1 MQDASNTGG
10 KPVNPTDL
18 TSPVEFGK
26 TLLDAITSNAVF
38 LKGLQEIDNQA
49 FSIAKKFGLTKSEID
64 NIKAATTL
72 ATDELVKYGG
82 AQDTAYKQQLVVGKE
97 LGRNLILSADI
108 QKSLFLAAQTSGQP
122 VESMVKGFK
131 DAGVS
136 LTNVGKQ
143 MNNVINTA
151 REIGVNAE
159 VVSSKVLAN
168 TGKLNL
174 YNFQGGV
181 EGLAKMAANA
191 AALRIDMGDTLK
203 FAEKVYSPEGA
214 IEAAAALQRLG
225 VAQSDL
231 LDPLKL
237 LDLAENDPTEL
248 QNQIAEMSKQFVK
261 LNKDGNFEILPGAKR
276 QLREIE
282 QVLGYGT
289 GELSKMALSS
299 AEAGDKM
306 SKIKFPDFA
315 TEEQKKLLA
324 NISEMEK
331 GEIKI
336 KTETGYQDINTVLS
350 SINNK
355 EQLEKL
361 LEQGKELKPEQLV
374 EAQMSATENLTKAI
388 ESLRNRLPRALARTE
403 GGQQILDLSVTTVKA
418 LTDSIGN
425 KIDENQNKIVSVSN
439 ETFKGISENL
449 TKFAEGTGGI
459 NSLVESLKIGGNG
472 IIEMTKILT
481 PAIGQYAEAAKKM
494 LNASNETAG
503 ILTKIQE
510 SDVFKK
516 LMEGA
521 GKSTATGKPTEQGGD
536 VLITPDKN
544 ISLNPQDTF
553 IAGTGLEFMKDLIK
567 PNSQPAIVQS
577 ITNSLGIDPNQF
589 KNMLKTTTESTTKTE
604 SPSEITVNFKMS
616 LDVSGSNAASIDTN
630 KLMMVL
636 NDQGVK
642 EKIIQVTKDALTE
655 RGQKILYPS

>member
-10 KPVNPTDL
+10 KPVTPTDL
-18 TSPVEFGK
+18 TSPIEFGK
-26 TLLDAITSNAVF
+26 TLLDAITSNAAF
-38 LKGLQEIDNQA
+38 LKGLQEIDAQA

-82 AQDTAYKQQLVVGKE
+82 AQDTAYKQQLAVGKE
-97 LGRNLILSADI
+97 LGRNLILSTDI

-122 VESMVKGFK
+122 VETMVKGFK

-136 LTNVGKQ
+136 LTNVGTQ
-143 MNNVINTA
+143 MNKVINSA

-159 VVSSKVLAN
+159 VVTSKVLAN
-168 TGKLNL
+168 TNKLNL

-191 AALRIDMGDTLK
+191 AALRIDMGETLK
-203 FAEKVYSPEGA
+203 FAEKVYNPEGA

-282 QVLGYGT
+282 QALGFSS
-289 GELSKMALSS
+289 GELSRLALSS
-299 AEAGDKM
+299 AEAGEKM
-306 SKIKFPDFA
+306 SKIKFPEFA

-350 SINNK
+350 SISSK
-355 EQLEKL
+355 EELDKLLKQGEKL
-361 LEQGKELKPEQLV
+361 DPEKLAD
-374 EAQMSATENLTKAI
+374 AQRSATENLTKAI
-388 ESLRNRLPRALARTE
+388 ESLKNRLPRALARTE
-403 GGQQILDLSVTTVKA
+403 GGQSLLDLSVTTVEA
-418 LTDSIGN
+418 ITNGIGK
-425 KIDENQNKIVSVSN
+425 KIDENQNKIVGISN

-449 TKFAEGTGGI
+449 TKFVEGSGGLE
-459 NSLVESLKIGGNG
+459 SLVESLKIGGDG
-472 IIEMTKILT
+472 LVKMIDVLS
-481 PAIGQYAEAAKKM
+481 PAIGKYAKSAEEM
-494 LNASNETAG
+494 LTVSKETG
-503 ILTKIQE
+503 
-510 SDVFKK
+510 
-516 LMEGA
+516 
-521 GKSTATGKPTEQGGD
+521 
-536 VLITPDKN
+536 
-544 ISLNPQDTF
+544 
-553 IAGTGLEFMKDLIK
+553 
-567 PNSQPAIVQS
+567 
-577 ITNSLGIDPNQF
+577 
-589 KNMLKTTTESTTKTE
+589 
-604 SPSEITVNFKMS
+604 
-616 LDVSGSNAASIDTN
+616 
-630 KLMMVL
+630 
-636 NDQGVK
+636 
-642 EKIIQVTKDALTE
+642 
-655 RGQKILYPS
+655 R